1 VVQEPA
7 NDCVKKP
14 KVVIGVTSAV
24 SLTLLEGWPEYL
36 RDKGWD
42 VHVVSSPAPSL
53 TSLGKRVSVHPLPMQ
68 RDPSPLKDLVALVS
82 WLRLL
87 VRIRPDMVMLGTP
100 KASLLGMLAAAIA
113 RVPSRLYLLRGLRGE
128 TTTGMRRKALFLLE
142 KLTVSCAHSVIAV
155 SRSLATAFVA
165 GGLAPADKVVVLG
178 RGSSNGV
185 DLDRFVVRPE
195 NSQPRADAPVVG
207 FVGRLTMDKGLA
219 VLIEAERL
227 LLQSE
232 TEHSLL
238 IVGGQDGLGM
248 DKQAWPAGARVTETG
263 HVVDTAPFYAQM
275 TLLVLPTYREG
286 FPNVVLEASA
296 AGIPVV
302 TTNATGAVD
311 SVIDH
316 ETGIITPVADARALA
331 DAIRLLLRD
340 GELRES
346 YGRAGRRLV
355 EKHYDRQCVWAL
367 TEGYMTSMLRA

>member
-1 VVQEPA
+1 M
-7 NDCVKKP
+7 KKP

-53 TSLGKRVSVHPLPMQ
+53 TSLGKHVSVHPIPMQ
-68 RDPSPLKDLVALVS
+68 RDPSPLRDLVALVS

-142 KLTVSCAHSVIAV
+142 KLTVSCAHSIIAV

-165 GGLAPADKVVVLG
+165 GGLAQADKVVVLG

-316 ETGIITPVADARALA
+316 ETGIITPVADAQALA

-355 EKHYDRQCVWAL
+355 EKHYDRQSVWAL

>member
-1 VVQEPA
+1 MVQEPA

-53 TSLGKRVSVHPLPMQ
+53 TSLGKHVSVHPLPMQ

>member
-1 VVQEPA
+1 M
-7 NDCVKKP
+7 KKP

-53 TSLGKRVSVHPLPMQ
+53 TSLAKHVSVHPIPMQ
-68 RDPSPLKDLVALVS
+68 RDPSPLRDLVALVS

-165 GGLAPADKVVVLG
+165 GGLAQADKVVVLG

-316 ETGIITPVADARALA
+316 ETGIITPVADAQALA

-355 EKHYDRQCVWAL
+355 EKHYDRQSVWAL